1 MVLPTYPDWRNETTV
16 SCWQCEHFQR
26 YDQASAPVEC
36 WGECRKNNPAP
47 LATLDGFSFQS
58 APDPVITMPG
68 FLVLGF
74 SPFVPY
80 ANQSWCSGFQ
90 RAVIAPPAA
99 PANIGACASQFPPI
113 NPAIFNVSTS
123 PLPWSIKPITASCW
137 YCQHFQRFYQSQPA
151 APYPADMCAGS
162 CCHEPPGKFTMSEQT
177 AFPFEYPYQNPWFP
191 IIIYGALFWCSKW
204 EKTSQ
209 ARPAPYTGIAGAI
222 CDSGGQEP
230 PPPP

>member
-1 MVLPTYPDWRNETTV
+1 MVLPTYPDWRNEATV

-26 YDQASAPVEC
+26 YDPAASPVEC
-36 WGECRKNNPAP
+36 WGECRKNNPLP
-47 LATLDGFSFQS
+47 MATLDGFSFQS
-58 APDPVITMPG
+58 APDPIIIMPP
-68 FLVLGF
+68 FVLLGF
-74 SPFVPY
+74 SPFVQY

-90 RAVIAPPAA
+90 RAVIVPPAA

-137 YCQHFQRFYQSQPA
+137 YCQHFQRFYQTQPA
-151 APYPADMCAGS
+151 APYPADMCSGN
-162 CCHEPPGKFTMSEQT
+162 CCHEPPGKFTMTMEVN
-177 AFPFEYPYQNPWFP
+177 PPNEYPYQSPWFP
-191 IIIYGALFWCSKW
+191 LIVYGALFWCSKW